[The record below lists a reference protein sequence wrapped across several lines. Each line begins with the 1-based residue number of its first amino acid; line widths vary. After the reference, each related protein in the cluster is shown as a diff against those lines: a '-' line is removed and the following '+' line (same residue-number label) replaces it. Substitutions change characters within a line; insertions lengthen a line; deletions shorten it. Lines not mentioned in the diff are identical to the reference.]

1 MPDLS
6 SCHMRTTDVP
16 NVNLPRHYICVGPL
30 YESLHQQTW
39 SKCRSGQS
47 VQPGDKRHSL
57 IQLRTPSVQGIRA
70 RIQHAWGSDTSIC
83 TLKSMI
89 DVASAR
95 LPTTGPNTKVGLIVI
110 RGTPSSLENFQPASS
125 AAVCVEHLFQILLV
139 RMLMT
144 PVHHA
149 WSCARHGKDTAT
161 LCFCYPLTILR
172 RMKNADSQCSCFS
185 IHASCLME
193 CSFCWT

>member
-1 MPDLS
+1 MVPDLS

-16 NVNLPRHYICVGPL
+16 NVNLPRHDICVGPL

-39 SKCRSGQS
+39 LSCRSGQS
-47 VQPGDKRHSL
+47 VQRGDKRQSPT
-57 IQLRTPSVQGIRA
+57 QLRDTSVQGIRA
-70 RIQHAWGSDTSIC
+70 SIQHAWGLETNIC

-125 AAVCVEHLFQILLV
+125 AAVCV
-139 RMLMT
+139 
-144 PVHHA
+144 A
-149 WSCARHGKDTAT
+149 
-161 LCFCYPLTILR
+161 
-172 RMKNADSQCSCFS
+172 
-185 IHASCLME
+185 CLPQA
-193 CSFCWT
+193 